1 MSSDCGIGSICWK
14 FNLAMLAIVAA
25 APVAALAADPAPAPL
40 PWPVVV
46 DHVRFYPAKDRAKAM
61 VGGKIAGSNTSATG
75 GYRTF
80 AEIKDLP
87 KADEWTDLNFANHT
101 AYRWV
106 RYEGPAG
113 SHWRGRRD

>member
-1 MSSDCGIGSICWK
+1 MSSDAGIGSIGWK
-14 FNLAMLAIVAA
+14 CILAMLAIVVA
-25 APVAALAADPAPAPL
+25 APVAGLAANPAPAPL

-46 DHVRFYPAKDRAKAM
+46 DHVRFYPAKDRAEAM
-61 VGGKIAGSNTSATG
+61 VGGKIAGSNTSAAE
-75 GYRTF
+75 GYQTL

-87 KADEWTDLNFANHT
+87 KADEWTDLNFENHT
-101 AYRWV
+101 PYRWV